1 MMRYRY
7 TMWDGSQDPF
17 RPSPEDVLDGLT
29 DHLLQE
35 GDLNKA
41 LRHLMQ
47 RGMMNRQGQ
56 IMPGMQ
62 DILKQVRQAKEELLQ
77 QYHPDGVLGDLQRQL
92 EDIAAQERQS
102 LDDQLAATRER
113 MGQIDDDAPDA
124 DQQRANEARAIQ
136 EMEEI
141 VAERRETLDH
151 LPFQDVGETIRRL
164 QNYDFVDRQAK
175 ADFDNL
181 VQSLQQQA
189 LDSLF
194 QMMKQRLQ
202 QLTPEDVQRM
212 RQMIEDLN
220 ELLERRAMGDANDQD
235 FQDFLDRH
243 RDMFPGGTPNSIDE
257 FLEQMARQMEAMQSL
272 LNSMSEDMRQALQEL
287 MQGQFDDAGMQQALS
302 ELMQH
307 LQQTMQQH
315 GMGNPFPFQGEESLS
330 LQEALRLIERLQ
342 GLEALED
349 MLENVLWG
357 GDPNQ
362 IDEQQVQEL
371 MDEATAGQVQ
381 ALKEM
386 AERLEE
392 QGYIRKSGE
401 RMELTSRGVRKIAQR
416 AMLDIFSAL
425 RRDQMGRHRMSRR
438 GVGGERLGETKPY
451 EFGDA
456 FDLDLPRTVMNAVM
470 RTADSTPAQGPVK
483 LMPQD
488 FETYRT
494 ESISR
499 CATVLLLDMS
509 GSMERLN
516 RFTAAKRVALA
527 LDAMIRTQFPR
538 DTLSIVGFY
547 TYAQEIDLQDLP
559 YLSPKPFGFFP
570 YMYSDMF
577 HNPMGYLDLQIDA
590 ADAIS
595 GRIDVPQAFTNIQAG
610 LMVAER
616 IFARQHTPNK
626 QIILIT
632 DGEPTA
638 HIRDGRICLEYPP
651 SQRTLLETLKEV
663 KRCTRRDITINT
675 FMLGQD
681 YYMERFVDNLT
692 SINRGRTFFTSPEN
706 IGDYILVDYLNHRR
720 KKIA

>member
-1 MMRYRY
+1 
-7 TMWDGSQDPF
+7 
-17 RPSPEDVLDGLT
+17 
-29 DHLLQE
+29 
-35 GDLNKA
+35 
-41 LRHLMQ
+41 
-47 RGMMNRQGQ
+47 
-56 IMPGMQ
+56 
-62 DILKQVRQAKEELLQ
+62 
-77 QYHPDGVLGDLQRQL
+77 
-92 EDIAAQERQS
+92 
-102 LDDQLAATRER
+102 
-113 MGQIDDDAPDA
+113 
-124 DQQRANEARAIQ
+124 
-136 EMEEI
+136 
-141 VAERRETLDH
+141 
-151 LPFQDVGETIRRL
+151 
-164 QNYDFVDRQAK
+164 
-175 ADFDNL
+175 
-181 VQSLQQQA
+181 
-189 LDSLF
+189 
-194 QMMKQRLQ
+194 
-202 QLTPEDVQRM
+202 M

-220 ELLERRAMGDANDQD
+220 ELLERRAAGEADDQD
-235 FQDFLDRH
+235 FQEFIERH
-243 RDMFPGGTPNSIDE
+243 RDLFPDGMPSSLDE

-272 LNSMSEDMRQALQEL
+272 LNSMSEDMRQVLQDL
-287 MQGQFDDAGMQQALS
+287 LQGQFDDAGMQQALA

-315 GMGNPFPFQGEESLS
+315 GLGDPFPFQGEDSLS

-342 GLEALED
+342 GLENLED
-349 MLENVLWG
+349 TLERVLWG

-362 IDEQQVQEL
+362 IDEQHVQEL
-371 MDEATAGQVQ
+371 MDDATASQVQ
-381 ALKEM
+381 ALKDM

-392 QGYIRKSGE
+392 QGYIRKTDE
-401 RMELTSRGVRKIAQR
+401 RMELTARGVRKIAQR
-416 AMLDIFSAL
+416 AMMDIFSTL
-425 RRDQMGRHRMSRR
+425 RRDQLGRHRQSRR
-438 GVGGERLGETKPY
+438 GAGGERLGETKPY
-451 EFGDA
+451 AFGDA

-470 RTADSTPAQGPVK
+470 RTSTAPPLK
-483 LMPQD
+483 LVPQD
-488 FETYRT
+488 FETYQT
-494 ESISR
+494 ESTSR

-577 HNPMGYLDLQIDA
+577 HNPMGYLDLQLDA

-638 HIRDGRICLEYPP
+638 HLRDGKICLEYPP

-663 KRCTRRDITINT
+663 KRCTRQGITINT

-681 YYMERFVDNLT
+681 YYMERFVDELT
-692 SINRGRTFFTSPEN
+692 SINRGRTFLTSPET

>member
-1 MMRYRY
+1 MLRYRY

-17 RPSPEDVLDGLT
+17 MNPSPEDVLDGLT

-35 GDLNKA
+35 GDLHKA
-41 LRHLMQ
+41 LRMLMQ

-62 DILKQVRQAKEELLQ
+62 DVLKRVRQTKEDLLQ
-77 QYHPDGVLGDLQRQL
+77 QYNPDGVLSDLQQKL
-92 EDIAAQERQS
+92 GDIVSRERQA
-102 LDDQLAATRER
+102 LEDQLAATRQR
-113 MGQIDDDAPDA
+113 AAHIDDDAPDA
-124 DQQRANEARAIQ
+124 AQQRENEARAIR
-136 EMEEI
+136 EMEDI
-141 VAERRETLDH
+141 VAERLDTLDQ
-151 LPFQDVGETIRRL
+151 LPPQDVGETIRRL
-164 QNYDFVDRQAK
+164 TAYDFVDRQAK
-175 ADFDNL
+175 ADFDAL
-181 VQSLQQQA
+181 VQALQQQA
-189 LDSLF
+189 IDSLF
-194 QMMKQRLQ
+194 QMMKERMQ
-202 QLTPEDVQRM
+202 QLTPKDVQRM

-220 ELLERRAMGDANDQD
+220 ELLERRAKGEADDRD
-235 FQDFLDRH
+235 FQDFLERH
-243 RDMFPGGTPNSIDE
+243 RDLFPDGTPNCLDD

-287 MQGQFDDAGMQQALS
+287 MQGQFDDADMQQALA

-315 GMGNPFPFQGEESLS
+315 GLGDPFPFRGEASLS

-342 GLEALED
+342 GLETLEAN
-349 MLENVLWG
+349 LENVLWG

-362 IDEQQVQEL
+362 IDTQHVQEL
-371 MDEATAGQVQ
+371 MDDATASQVQ
-381 ALKEM
+381 ALQDM
-386 AERLEE
+386 AEQLEK
-392 QGYIRKSGE
+392 QGYIRKTGD
-401 RMELTSRGVRKIAQR
+401 RMELTARGVRKIAQR
-416 AMLDIFSAL
+416 AMMDIFSTL
-425 RRDQMGRHRMSRR
+425 RRDQMGRHRQSRR
-438 GVGGERLGETKPY
+438 GTGGERLGETKPY
-451 EFGDA
+451 TFGDP
-456 FDLDLPRTVMNAVM
+456 FDLDLTRTVMNAVM
-470 RTADSTPAQGPVK
+470 RTSGAPPIQLA
-483 LMPQD
+483 PQD
-488 FETYRT
+488 FETYQT
-494 ESISR
+494 ESASR

-538 DTLSIVGFY
+538 DTLAIVGFY
-547 TYAQEIDLQDLP
+547 TYAQEIDLQELP

-570 YMYSDMF
+570 YMCADMF
-577 HNPMGYLDLQIDA
+577 HNPLGYLDLQIDA
-590 ADAIS
+590 ADAIA

-610 LMVAER
+610 LIVAER
-616 IFARQHTPNK
+616 IFARQHPPNK

-638 HIRDGRICLEYPP
+638 HISDGKIRLEYPP

-663 KRCTRRDITINT
+663 KRCTRQGITINT

-681 YYMERFVDNLT
+681 YYMERFVDNLA
-692 SINRGRTFFTSPEN
+692 SINRGRTFLTSPDN

>member
-7 TMWDGSQDPF
+7 TMWDGSQSPF
-17 RPSPEDVLDGLT
+17 MNPSPEDVLDGLT
-29 DHLLQE
+29 DHLLQG
-35 GDLNKA
+35 GDLHKA
-41 LRHLMQ
+41 LRMLMQ

-56 IMPGMQ
+56 RMPGMQ
-62 DILKQVRQAKEELLQ
+62 DILKQVRQTKEALLQ
-77 QYHPDGVLGDLQRQL
+77 QYHPDGVLTDLQRQL
-92 EDIAAQERQS
+92 DDIVARERQALEAQ
-102 LDDQLAATRER
+102 LDATRQR
-113 MGQIDDDAPDA
+113 ASQIDDAAPDA
-124 DQQRANEARAIQ
+124 AQQRANEERAIQ
-136 EMEEI
+136 EMEDV
-141 VAERRETLDH
+141 VAEHLETLDH
-151 LPFQDVGETIRRL
+151 LPPQDVGETIRRL
-164 QNYDFVDRQAK
+164 VPYDFIDRQAK
-175 ADFDNL
+175 ADFDAL

-189 LDSLF
+189 MQSLF
-194 QMMKQRLQ
+194 QMLQQRLQ
-202 QLTPEDVQRM
+202 QLTPEDVQRL
-212 RQMIEDLN
+212 RQMLEDLN
-220 ELLERRAMGDANDQD
+220 ELLERRDRGEADDRD
-235 FQDFLDRH
+235 FQAFLERH
-243 RDMFPGGTPNSIDE
+243 RDLFPDGTPKRLDD

-272 LNSMSEDMRQALQEL
+272 LNSMSSDMRQALQDL
-287 MQGQFDDAGMQQALS
+287 MQGQFDDAGMQQALA

-307 LQQTMQQH
+307 LQHTMQQH
-315 GMGNPFPFQGEESLS
+315 GLGDPFPFRGEASLS

-342 GLEALED
+342 GLEALENS
-349 MLENVLWG
+349 LESVLWG

-362 IDEQQVQEL
+362 IDEQQVQAL
-371 MDEATAGQVQ
+371 MDDATAGQVQ

-386 AERLEE
+386 AERLEA
-392 QGYIRKSGE
+392 QGYIRKTGE
-401 RMELTSRGVRKIAQR
+401 RMELTARGVRKIALR
-416 AMLDIFSAL
+416 AMLDIFSTL
-425 RRDQMGRHRMSRR
+425 RRDQMGRHRLSRR
-438 GVGGERLGETKPY
+438 GAGGERLGETKPY
-451 EFGDA
+451 TFGDA

-470 RTADSTPAQGPVK
+470 RTSDTPPIK
-483 LMPQD
+483 LAPQD
-488 FETYRT
+488 FETYQT
-494 ESISR
+494 ESASR

-516 RFTAAKRVALA
+516 RFPAAKRVALA

-538 DTLSIVGFY
+538 DSLAIVGFY

-577 HNPMGYLDLQIDA
+577 HNPMGYLDLQLDA

-638 HIRDGRICLEYPP
+638 HIRDGKICLEYPP

-663 KRCTRRDITINT
+663 KRCTRQGITINT

-681 YYMERFVDNLT
+681 YYMERFVDSLA
-692 SINRGRTFFTSPEN
+692 SVNRGRTFLTSPEN

>member
-7 TMWDGSQDPF
+7 TMWDGSQNPF
-17 RPSPEDVLDGLT
+17 RPSPEDMLDGLT

-62 DILKQVRQAKEELLQ
+62 DILKQVRQAKEDLLQ
-77 QYHPDGVLGDLQRQL
+77 QYNPDGVLSDLQRQL
-92 EDIAAQERQS
+92 EDIAARERQA
-102 LDDQLAATRER
+102 LDDQLAATRQR
-113 MGQIDDDAPDA
+113 AAQSDDDA
-124 DQQRANEARAIQ
+124 QQRANEERAIQ

-194 QMMKQRLQ
+194 QMMQQRLQ
-202 QLTPEDVQRM
+202 QLTPEDIQRM

-220 ELLERRAMGDANDQD
+220 DLLERRDMGEATDQD
-235 FQDFLDRH
+235 FQDFLDPH
-243 RDMFPGGTPNSIDE
+243 RDMFPDGTPNSLDE

-272 LNSMSEDMRQALQEL
+272 LNSMSEDMRQALQDL
-287 MQGQFDDAGMQQALS
+287 MQGQFDDAGMQQALA

-330 LQEALRLIERLQ
+330 LQEALRMIERLQ
-342 GLEALED
+342 GLET
-349 MLENVLWG
+349 LENTLESVLWG

-371 MDEATAGQVQ
+371 MNEATAGQVQ

-401 RMELTSRGVRKIAQR
+401 RMELTARGVRKIAQR

-438 GVGGERLGETKPY
+438 GAGGERLGETKPY
-451 EFGDA
+451 TFGDP

-470 RTADSTPAQGPVK
+470 RD
-483 LMPQD
+483 
-488 FETYRT
+488 
-494 ESISR
+494 
-499 CATVLLLDMS
+499 
-509 GSMERLN
+509 
-516 RFTAAKRVALA
+516 
-527 LDAMIRTQFPR
+527 
-538 DTLSIVGFY
+538 
-547 TYAQEIDLQDLP
+547 
-559 YLSPKPFGFFP
+559 
-570 YMYSDMF
+570 
-577 HNPMGYLDLQIDA
+577 
-590 ADAIS
+590 
-595 GRIDVPQAFTNIQAG
+595 
-610 LMVAER
+610 
-616 IFARQHTPNK
+616 
-626 QIILIT
+626 
-632 DGEPTA
+632 
-638 HIRDGRICLEYPP
+638 
-651 SQRTLLETLKEV
+651 
-663 KRCTRRDITINT
+663 
-675 FMLGQD
+675 
-681 YYMERFVDNLT
+681 
-692 SINRGRTFFTSPEN
+692 
-706 IGDYILVDYLNHRR
+706 
-720 KKIA
+720 

>member
-1 MMRYRY
+1 
-7 TMWDGSQDPF
+7 MWDGSQVPF
-17 RPSPEDVLDGLT
+17 INPSPEDVLDGLT
-29 DHLLQE
+29 DHLLQA
-35 GDLNKA
+35 GDFNKA
-41 LRHLMQ
+41 LRTLMQ

-62 DILKQVRQAKEELLQ
+62 DILKQVRQTKEALLQ
-77 QYHPDGVLGDLQRQL
+77 RYNPDGILTDLQRQL
-92 EDIAAQERQS
+92 DDIVARERQA
-102 LDDQLAATRER
+102 LQDQLAATRQR
-113 MGQIDDDAPDA
+113 ASQIDDAAPDA
-124 DQQRANEARAIQ
+124 AQQRANEERAIQ

-141 VAERRETLDH
+141 VAERLATLDH
-151 LPFQDVGETIRRL
+151 LPPQDVGETIRRL
-164 QNYDFVDRQAK
+164 TSYDFVDRQAK
-175 ADFDNL
+175 ADFDAL
-181 VQSLQQQA
+181 VQALQQQA
-189 LDSLF
+189 LESLF

-202 QLTPEDVQRM
+202 QLTPEDVQRL

-220 ELLERRAMGDANDQD
+220 ELLERQAIGEAHDRD
-235 FQDFLDRH
+235 FQDFLERH
-243 RDMFPGGTPNSIDE
+243 RELFPDGTPNNLDE
-257 FLEQMARQMEAMQSL
+257 FLEQMARQMESMQSL

-287 MQGQFDDAGMQQALS
+287 MQGQFDDAGMQQALA

-307 LQQTMQQH
+307 LQHVMEHH
-315 GMGNPFPFQGEESLS
+315 GLGNPFSFRGEESLS

-349 MLENVLWG
+349 TLESVLWG

-362 IDEQQVQEL
+362 IDAQQVQQL
-371 MDEATAGQVQ
+371 MDDATAGQVQ
-381 ALKEM
+381 ALKDM
-386 AERLEE
+386 AERLEA
-392 QGYIRKSGE
+392 QGYIRKTGD
-401 RMELTSRGVRKIAQR
+401 RMELTARGVRKIAQR
-416 AMLDIFSAL
+416 AMMDIFSTL
-425 RRDQMGRHRMSRR
+425 RRDQMGRHRLPRR
-438 GVGGERLGETKPY
+438 GAGGERLGDTKPY
-451 EFGDA
+451 AFGDA

-470 RTADSTPAQGPVK
+470 RTSDAPPLQ

-488 FETYRT
+488 FETYQT
-494 ESISR
+494 ESTSR
-499 CATVLLLDMS
+499 CATVMLLDMS

-527 LDAMIRTQFPR
+527 LDAMIRSQFPR
-538 DTLSIVGFY
+538 DTLAIVGFY

-590 ADAIS
+590 TDAIS

-616 IFARQHTPNK
+616 LFARQHTPNK

-638 HIRDGRICLEYPP
+638 HIRDGKICLEYPP

-663 KRCTRRDITINT
+663 KRCTRQGITINT

-692 SINRGRTFFTSPEN
+692 SINRGRTFLTSPEN

>member
-1 MMRYRY
+1 MMRFRY
-7 TMWDGSQDPF
+7 TMWDGSQNPF
-17 RPSPEDVLDGLT
+17 MDPSPDDVLDGLSE
-29 DHLLQE
+29 HLLQT
-35 GDLNKA
+35 GDLDKA
-41 LRHLMQ
+41 LRMLMQ

-62 DILKQVRQAKEELLQ
+62 DVLKRVRQTREDLLQ
-77 QYHPDGVLGDLQRQL
+77 RYNPDGVLTDLQRQL
-92 EDIAAQERQS
+92 DDIVARERQA
-102 LDDQLAATRER
+102 LENQLAATRQRASQMDEAAA
-113 MGQIDDDAPDA
+113 DAA
-124 DQQRANEARAIQ
+124 QQRANEERAIQ

-151 LPFQDVGETIRRL
+151 LPPQDVGETIRRL
-164 QNYDFVDRQAK
+164 TSYDFVDRQAK
-175 ADFDNL
+175 ADFEAL

-189 LDSLF
+189 MESLF
-194 QMMKQRLQ
+194 QSMQQRLQ
-202 QLTPEDVQRM
+202 QMTPEDVQRM
-212 RQMIEDLN
+212 RQMIEELN
-220 ELLERRAMGDANDQD
+220 ELLERRAMGEDTERD
-235 FQDFLDRH
+235 FQDFLQRRQDL
-243 RDMFPGGTPNSIDE
+243 FPDGGPNSLDE
-257 FLEQMARQMEAMQSL
+257 FLDQMARQMEAMQTL

-287 MQGQFDDAGMQQALS
+287 MQGQFDDDGMQQALA

-315 GMGNPFPFQGEESLS
+315 GMGDPFPFRGEESLS

-349 MLENVLWG
+349 ALENVMWG
-357 GDPNQ
+357 GDLNQ
-362 IDEQQVQEL
+362 IDAQQVQQL
-371 MDEATAGQVQ
+371 MDDATAGQVQ
-381 ALKEM
+381 ALQDL

-392 QGYIRKSGE
+392 QGYIRKTGE
-401 RMELTSRGVRKIAQR
+401 RMELTARGVRKIAQR
-416 AMLDIFSAL
+416 AMLDIFSTL
-425 RRDQMGRHRMSRR
+425 RRDQLGRHRQSRR
-438 GVGGERLGETKPY
+438 GAGGERLGETKPY
-451 EFGDA
+451 VFGDA

-470 RTADSTPAQGPVK
+470 RASSAPPIK

-488 FETYRT
+488 FETYDT
-494 ESISR
+494 ESASR

-509 GSMERLN
+509 GSMERMN

-538 DTLSIVGFY
+538 DSLAIVGFY

-590 ADAIS
+590 ADAIA
-595 GRIDVPQAFTNIQAG
+595 GRIDAPQAFTNIQAG

-616 IFARQHTPNK
+616 LFQRQHTPNK

-638 HIRDGRICLEYPP
+638 HIRDGKICLEYPP

-663 KRCTRRDITINT
+663 KRCTRRGITINT

-681 YYMERFVDNLT
+681 YYMERFVDSLA
-692 SINRGRTFFTSPEN
+692 SINRGRTFLTSPEN
-706 IGDYILVDYLNHRR
+706 IGDYILVDYLKHRR

>member
-7 TMWDGSQDPF
+7 TMWDGSQDPC

-47 RGMMNRQGQ
+47 HGIMNRQGQ

-62 DILKQVRQAKEELLQ
+62 DILKRVRQAKEDLLQ
-77 QYHPDGVLGDLQRQL
+77 QYNPDGVLGDLQHQL
-92 EDIAAQERQS
+92 EDIVARERQA

-113 MGQIDDDAPDA
+113 AGQIDDDAPDA
-124 DQQRANEARAIQ
+124 GQQRANEERAIQ

-175 ADFDNL
+175 ADFESL

-189 LDSLF
+189 LDLLF
-194 QMMKQRLQ
+194 QMMQQRLQ
-202 QLTPEDVQRM
+202 QLAPEDIQRM

-220 ELLERRAMGDANDQD
+220 DLLERRETGEATDQD

-243 RDMFPGGTPNSIDE
+243 RDMFPAGTPNSPPNSLDD

-272 LNSMSEDMRQALQEL
+272 LNSMSEDMRQALQDL
-287 MQGQFDDAGMQQALS
+287 IQGQFDDAGMQQALA

-330 LQEALRLIERLQ
+330 LQEALRMIEWLQ
-342 GLEALED
+342 GLEALENT
-349 MLENVLWG
+349 LESVLWG

-362 IDEQQVQEL
+362 IDEQGVQEL

-401 RMELTSRGVRKIAQR
+401 RMELTARGVRKIAQR

-438 GVGGERLGETKPY
+438 GAGGERLGETKPY
-451 EFGDA
+451 TFGDP

-470 RTADSTPAQGPVK
+470 RSSDTPPVPVPVK

-488 FETYRT
+488 FATYQT
-494 ESISR
+494 ESASR

-538 DTLSIVGFY
+538 DSLSIVGFF

-632 DGEPTA
+632 DGEA
-638 HIRDGRICLEYPP
+638 HRPYP
-651 SQRTLLETLKEV
+651 
-663 KRCTRRDITINT
+663 RR
-675 FMLGQD
+675 
-681 YYMERFVDNLT
+681 
-692 SINRGRTFFTSPEN
+692 
-706 IGDYILVDYLNHRR
+706 
-720 KKIA
+720 

>member
-1 MMRYRY
+1 MMRFRY
-7 TMWDGSQDPF
+7 TMWDGSQAPF
-17 RPSPEDVLDGLT
+17 HPAPEDVLDGLT
-29 DHLLQE
+29 DHLLRE
-35 GDLNKA
+35 GDLHKA
-41 LRHLMQ
+41 LRALMQ
-47 RGMMNRQGQ
+47 RGMMNRRGQ
-56 IMPGMQ
+56 VMPGMQ
-62 DILKQVRQAKEELLQ
+62 DILKQVRQTKEDLLQ
-77 QYHPDGVLGDLQRQL
+77 RYNPDGVLTDLQRQL
-92 EDIAAQERQS
+92 ADIVARERQT
-102 LDDQLAATRER
+102 LEDQLAATRQR
-113 MGQIDDDAPDA
+113 ASQIDDDTPDA
-124 DQQRANEARAIQ
+124 AQQRANEEHAIR
-136 EMEEI
+136 EMEDI
-141 VAERRETLDH
+141 VSERLETLDH
-151 LPFQDVGETIRRL
+151 LPSQDVGETIRRL
-164 QNYDFVDRQAK
+164 TTYDFVDRQAK
-175 ADFDNL
+175 TDFDAL
-181 VQSLQQQA
+181 IQSLQQQA
-189 LDSLF
+189 MDSLF

-220 ELLERRAMGDANDQD
+220 ELLKQRDMGEVRDDD
-235 FQDFLDRH
+235 FQEFLERH
-243 RDMFPGGTPNSIDE
+243 RDLFPDGTPRRLDE

-272 LNSMSEDMRQALQEL
+272 LNSMSEDMHQTLQDL
-287 MQGQFDDAGMQQALS
+287 MQGQFDDAGMQQALA

-315 GMGNPFPFQGEESLS
+315 GLGDPFAFQGEESLS

-349 MLENVLWG
+349 QLENVLWG

-371 MDEATAGQVQ
+371 MDDATAGQVQ

-392 QGYIRKSGE
+392 QGYIRKTGE

-416 AMLDIFSAL
+416 AMMDIFSTL
-425 RRDQMGRHRMSRR
+425 RRDQMGRHRLSRR
-438 GVGGERLGETKPY
+438 GAGGERLGETKPY
-451 EFGDA
+451 TFGDA

-470 RTADSTPAQGPVK
+470 RTSDAPPLK
-483 LMPQD
+483 LTPQD
-488 FETYRT
+488 FETYQT
-494 ESISR
+494 ESTSR

-547 TYAQEIDLQDLP
+547 TYAQEIDLHDLP

-590 ADAIS
+590 SDAIS

-610 LMVAER
+610 LTVAER

-638 HIRDGRICLEYPP
+638 HIRDGKICLEYPP

-663 KRCTRRDITINT
+663 KRCTRQGITINT

-681 YYMERFVDNLT
+681 YYMERFVDHLT
-692 SINRGRTFFTSPEN
+692 SINRGRTFLTSPEN

>member
-7 TMWDGSQDPF
+7 TMWDGSQAPF
-17 RPSPEDVLDGLT
+17 MNPSPEDVLDGLT
-29 DHLLQE
+29 DHLLQG

-41 LRHLMQ
+41 LRMLMQ

-62 DILKQVRQAKEELLQ
+62 DILKRVRQTKEELLQ
-77 QYHPDGVLGDLQRQL
+77 QYNPDGILTDLQRQL
-92 EDIAAQERQS
+92 DDIVARERQA
-102 LDDQLAATRER
+102 LADQRAATRQR
-113 MGQIDDDAPDA
+113 ASQIDDEAADA
-124 DQQRANEARAIQ
+124 DQQRANEERAIR
-136 EMEEI
+136 EMEDI
-141 VAERRETLDH
+141 VAEHLETLDH
-151 LPFQDVGETIRRL
+151 LPPRDVGETIRRL
-164 QNYDFVDRQAK
+164 TSYDFVDRQAK
-175 ADFDNL
+175 ADFDAL

-189 LDSLF
+189 MASLF
-194 QMMKQRLQ
+194 QMLKQRLQ
-202 QLTPEDVQRM
+202 QLTPEDVQRL

-220 ELLERRAMGDANDQD
+220 ELLERRAMGEADERD
-235 FQDFLDRH
+235 FQEFLERH
-243 RDMFPGGTPNSIDE
+243 RQLFPDGTPPSLDA
-257 FLEQMARQMEAMQSL
+257 FLEQMARQMEAMQAL

-287 MQGQFDDAGMQQALS
+287 MQGQFDDTGMQQALA

-315 GMGNPFPFQGEESLS
+315 GLGDPFPFRGEESLS

-342 GLEALED
+342 GLNALENT
-349 MLENVLWG
+349 LESVLWG

-362 IDEQQVQEL
+362 MDAQRVQAL
-371 MDEATAGQVQ
+371 MDDTTAGQVQ
-381 ALKEM
+381 ALKDM

-392 QGYIRKSGE
+392 QGYIRKTGE
-401 RMELTSRGVRKIAQR
+401 RMELTARGVRKIAQR
-416 AMLDIFSAL
+416 AMMDIFSTL
-425 RRDQMGRHRMSRR
+425 RRDQMGRHRLSRR
-438 GVGGERLGETKPY
+438 GAGGERLGETKPY
-451 EFGDA
+451 TFSDA
-456 FDLDLPRTVMNAVM
+456 FDLDLPCTVMNAVM
-470 RTADSTPAQGPVK
+470 RTSGAPPLK
-483 LMPQD
+483 LTPQD
-488 FETYRT
+488 FETYQT
-494 ESISR
+494 ESASR

-538 DTLSIVGFY
+538 DTLAIVGFY

-577 HNPMGYLDLQIDA
+577 HNPMGYLDLQLDA

-595 GRIDVPQAFTNIQAG
+595 GRMDVPQAFTNIQAG

-638 HIRDGRICLEYPP
+638 HIRDGKICLEYPP

-663 KRCTRRDITINT
+663 KRCTRQGITINT

-681 YYMERFVDNLT
+681 YYMERFVDSLA
-692 SINRGRTFFTSPEN
+692 SINRGRTFLTSPEN

>member
-7 TMWDGSQDPF
+7 TMWDGSQNPF

-77 QYHPDGVLGDLQRQL
+77 QYNPDSVLSDLQRQL
-92 EDIAAQERQS
+92 EEIAARERQA
-102 LDDQLAATRER
+102 LDDQLAATQQRAAQT
-113 MGQIDDDAPDA
+113 GDDA
-124 DQQRANEARAIQ
+124 QQRANEARAIQ
-136 EMEEI
+136 EMEDI

-164 QNYDFVDRQAK
+164 QSYDFVDRQAK

-189 LDSLF
+189 MDSLF
-194 QMMKQRLQ
+194 QMMQQRLQ
-202 QLTPEDVQRM
+202 QMTPEDIQRM

-220 ELLERRAMGDANDQD
+220 DLLERRAMGDDTEQD

-243 RDMFPGGTPNSIDE
+243 RDMFPAGTPNSPPNNLDE

-315 GMGNPFPFQGEESLS
+315 GVGNPFPFQGEESLS
-330 LQEALRLIERLQ
+330 LQQALRMIERLQ
-342 GLEALED
+342 GLEALENT
-349 MLENVLWG
+349 LENVLWG

-362 IDEQQVQEL
+362 LDEQQVQTL

-425 RRDQMGRHRMSRR
+425 RRDQMGRHRM
-438 GVGGERLGETKPY
+438 T
-451 EFGDA
+451 
-456 FDLDLPRTVMNAVM
+456 
-470 RTADSTPAQGPVK
+470 
-483 LMPQD
+483 
-488 FETYRT
+488 
-494 ESISR
+494 
-499 CATVLLLDMS
+499 
-509 GSMERLN
+509 
-516 RFTAAKRVALA
+516 
-527 LDAMIRTQFPR
+527 
-538 DTLSIVGFY
+538 
-547 TYAQEIDLQDLP
+547 
-559 YLSPKPFGFFP
+559 
-570 YMYSDMF
+570 
-577 HNPMGYLDLQIDA
+577 H
-590 ADAIS
+590 
-595 GRIDVPQAFTNIQAG
+595 
-610 LMVAER
+610 
-616 IFARQHTPNK
+616 
-626 QIILIT
+626 
-632 DGEPTA
+632 
-638 HIRDGRICLEYPP
+638 
-651 SQRTLLETLKEV
+651 
-663 KRCTRRDITINT
+663 
-675 FMLGQD
+675 
-681 YYMERFVDNLT
+681 
-692 SINRGRTFFTSPEN
+692 RGRAP
-706 IGDYILVDYLNHRR
+706 G
-720 KKIA
+720 

>member
-1 MMRYRY
+1 
-7 TMWDGSQDPF
+7 MWDGSQAPF
-17 RPSPEDVLDGLT
+17 INPSPEDVLDGLT
-29 DHLLQE
+29 DHLLQA

-41 LRHLMQ
+41 LRTLMQ

-62 DILKQVRQAKEELLQ
+62 DILKQVRQTKEDLLQ
-77 QYHPDGVLGDLQRQL
+77 QYNPDGILTDLQRQL
-92 EDIAAQERQS
+92 DDIVARERQA
-102 LDDQLAATRER
+102 LEDQMAATRQR
-113 MGQIDDDAPDA
+113 ASQIDDAAPDA
-124 DQQRANEARAIQ
+124 ARQRANEERAIQ

-141 VAERRETLDH
+141 VAERLETLDH
-151 LPFQDVGETIRRL
+151 LPPQDVGETIRRL
-164 QNYDFVDRQAK
+164 TSYDFVDRQAK
-175 ADFDNL
+175 ADFDAL

-189 LDSLF
+189 MESLF
-194 QMMKQRLQ
+194 QMMKQRLR
-202 QLTPEDVQRM
+202 QLTPEDVQRL
-212 RQMIEDLN
+212 RRMIEDLN
-220 ELLERRAMGDANDQD
+220 ELLERQAMGEANDRD
-235 FQDFLDRH
+235 FQEFLERH
-243 RDMFPGGTPNSIDE
+243 RDLFPDGTPNSLDE
-257 FLEQMARQMEAMQSL
+257 FLEQMARQMEAMQAL
-272 LNSMSEDMRQALQEL
+272 LNSMSEDMRQALQDL
-287 MQGQFDDAGMQQALS
+287 MQGQFDDAGMQQALA

-307 LQQTMQQH
+307 LQHTMEHH
-315 GMGNPFPFQGEESLS
+315 GLGNPFPFRGEESLS

-349 MLENVLWG
+349 TLESVLWG
-357 GDPNQ
+357 GDPHQ
-362 IDEQQVQEL
+362 IDERQVQQL
-371 MDEATAGQVQ
+371 MDDATAAQVQ

-386 AERLEE
+386 AERLEA
-392 QGYIRKSGE
+392 QGYLRKTGD
-401 RMELTSRGVRKIAQR
+401 RMELTARGVRKIAQR
-416 AMLDIFSAL
+416 AMMDIFSTL
-425 RRDQMGRHRMSRR
+425 RRDQMGRHRLPHR
-438 GVGGERLGETKPY
+438 GAGGERLGATKPY
-451 EFGDA
+451 AFGDA
-456 FDLDLPRTVMNAVM
+456 FDLDLPRTVMNAVI
-470 RTADSTPAQGPVK
+470 RTSKAPPLK

-488 FETYRT
+488 FETYQT
-494 ESISR
+494 ESTSR

-527 LDAMIRTQFPR
+527 LDAMIRSQFPR
-538 DTLSIVGFY
+538 DTLAIVGFY

-590 ADAIS
+590 TDAIS
-595 GRIDVPQAFTNIQAG
+595 ERIDVPQAFTNIQAG

-626 QIILIT
+626 QIVLIT

-638 HIRDGRICLEYPP
+638 HIRDGKICLEYPP

-663 KRCTRRDITINT
+663 KRCTRQGITINT

-692 SINRGRTFFTSPEN
+692 SINRGRTFLTSPEN

>member
-1 MMRYRY
+1 MLRYRY
-7 TMWDGSQDPF
+7 TMWDGSQNPF
-17 RPSPEDVLDGLT
+17 INPSPEDVLDGLT
-29 DHLLQE
+29 DHLLQA
-35 GDLNKA
+35 GDLSKA
-41 LRHLMQ
+41 LRMLMQ
-47 RGMMNRQGQ
+47 RGMINRQGQ
-56 IMPGMQ
+56 IVPGMQ
-62 DILKQVRQAKEELLQ
+62 DILKRVRQTKEELLQ
-77 QYHPDGVLGDLQRQL
+77 QYNLDGVLTNLQQ
-92 EDIAAQERQS
+92 Q
-102 LDDQLAATRER
+102 LDDIVTRER
-113 MGQIDDDAPDA
+113 QALESQLEATQQRASQIDDRAPDA
-124 DQQRANEARAIQ
+124 AQQRANEERAIR
-136 EMEEI
+136 EMEDI
-141 VAERRETLDH
+141 VAERFETLDN
-151 LPFQDVGETIRRL
+151 LPPQDVGETIRRL
-164 QNYDFVDRQAK
+164 TSYDFVDRQAK
-175 ADFDNL
+175 ADFDAL

-189 LDSLF
+189 MESLF
-194 QMMKQRLQ
+194 EMMKQRLQ
-202 QLTPEDVQRM
+202 QLTPEDMQRM
-212 RQMIEDLN
+212 RQMIENLN
-220 ELLERRAMGDANDQD
+220 ELLERRAMGEADDRD
-235 FQDFLDRH
+235 FHEFLERH
-243 RDMFPGGTPNSIDE
+243 RDLFPDGMPGSLDE

-272 LNSMSEDMRQALQEL
+272 LNSMSEDMRQALQDL
-287 MQGQFDDAGMQQALS
+287 LQGQFDDAGMQQALA

-315 GMGNPFPFQGEESLS
+315 GLGDPFPFQGEDSLS
-330 LQEALRLIERLQ
+330 LQEALRLIKRLQ

-349 MLENVLWG
+349 TLERVLWG

-362 IDEQQVQEL
+362 LDEQQVQEL
-371 MDEATAGQVQ
+371 MDDATAGQVQ

-392 QGYIRKSGE
+392 QGYIRKTGE
-401 RMELTSRGVRKIAQR
+401 RMELTARGVRKIAQR
-416 AMLDIFSAL
+416 AMMDIFSTL
-425 RRDQMGRHRMSRR
+425 RRDQLGRHRQPRR
-438 GVGGERLGETKPY
+438 GTGGERLGETKPY
-451 EFGDA
+451 TFGDA

-470 RTADSTPAQGPVK
+470 RTSCAPPIK
-483 LMPQD
+483 LAPQD
-488 FETYRT
+488 FETYQT
-494 ESISR
+494 ESASR

-559 YLSPKPFGFFP
+559 YLSPKPFGLFP

-577 HNPMGYLDLQIDA
+577 HNPMGYLDLQLDA

-616 IFARQHTPNK
+616 LFARQHTPNK

-638 HIRDGRICLEYPP
+638 HIRDGKICLEYPP

-663 KRCTRRDITINT
+663 KRCTRQGITINT

-681 YYMERFVDNLT
+681 YYMERFVDELA
-692 SINRGRTFFTSPEN
+692 SINRGRTFLTSPEN